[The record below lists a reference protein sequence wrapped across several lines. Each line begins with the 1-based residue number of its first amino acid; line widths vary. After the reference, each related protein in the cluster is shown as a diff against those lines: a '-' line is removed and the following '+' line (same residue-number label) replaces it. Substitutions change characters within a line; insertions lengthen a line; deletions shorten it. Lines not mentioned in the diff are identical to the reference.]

1 MSELKNYDYSI
12 YYVTDEELLHPSY
25 DLYKSVEDAII
36 GGATMIQLREKNTT
50 TREFIE
56 KAKKIKDICS
66 KYEVPLIINDRVDVA
81 LAIDSDGV
89 HLGQDDMEI
98 SCARKI
104 LGQDK
109 IIGISASNLQEAQI
123 AEKGGA
129 TYIGVGAM
137 YSTNTKIDADMT
149 TMEELKIIRKE
160 VKIPIVVIGG
170 INQKTIP
177 DFKDTDIDG
186 LAIVSAIA
194 SSDNQVETTKSL
206 KKQFYA
212 NNKVKGVILDID
224 LTMLET
230 EELWD
235 RVLDKIMGK
244 YEFSCNEEDIN
255 FIWNNSFEVV
265 SKYLSDKFNLNIT
278 EDNLLQDIHNF
289 SIEEY
294 ASSNIKLK
302 KGLDK
307 FLKSMRDENIKLAVC
322 TSLSEKQYMAVLNNT
337 ELIDKIGFVFSAT
350 DEGFDK
356 GDYRVYEIVSSKLGI
371 HPRNIIAFDDELR
384 AIRAAKRAG
393 MRTSLM
399 KNSKNNTE
407 DSYILS
413 MIDYCVDDFDEFMKI
428 DIRLK

>member
-1 MSELKNYDYSI
+1 MKELKNYDYSI

-25 DLYKSVEDAII
+25 NLYKSVEDAII

-50 TREFIE
+50 TRDFIE

-81 LAIDSDGV
+81 LAIDADGV
-89 HLGQDDMEI
+89 HLGQDDMEL

-104 LGQDK
+104 LGQGK
-109 IIGISASNLQEAQI
+109 IIGISASNLKEAQI

-206 KKQFYA
+206 KKQFYK

-244 YEFSCNEEDIN
+244 YGFSCNEEDIN

-322 TSLSEKQYMAVLNNT
+322 TSLSEKQYTAVLKNT
-337 ELIDKIGFVFSAT
+337 GLIDKIGFVFSAT

-428 DIRLK
+428 DIRWN

>member
-1 MSELKNYDYSI
+1 MNELKNYDYSI
-12 YYVTDEELLHPSY
+12 YYVTDEELLHPNY

-50 TREFIE
+50 TRDFIE

-66 KYEVPLIINDRVDVA
+66 KYEVPLIINDRVDIA
-81 LAIDSDGV
+81 LAIDADGV
-89 HLGQDDMEI
+89 HLGQDDMEL

-104 LGQDK
+104 LGQGK
-109 IIGISASNLQEAQI
+109 IIGISASNLKEAQI

-129 TYIGVGAM
+129 DYIGVGAM

-244 YEFSCNEEDIN
+244 YGFSCSEEDIN

-278 EDNLLQDIHNF
+278 EDNFLQDIHNF

-322 TSLSEKQYMAVLNNT
+322 TSLSEKQYTAVLKNT
-337 ELIDKIGFVFSAT
+337 GLIDKIGFVFSAT

-356 GDYRVYEIVSSKLGI
+356 GDYRVYETVSSKLGI

-399 KNSKNNTE
+399 KNSKNNTK

-428 DIRLK
+428 DIRWN

>member
-66 KYEVPLIINDRVDVA
+66 KYEVLLIINDRVDVA
-81 LAIDSDGV
+81 LAIDADGV
-89 HLGQDDMEI
+89 HLGQDDMDI
-98 SCARKI
+98 SFARKI

-194 SSDNQVETTKSL
+194 SSDNHVETTKSL

-235 RVLDKIMGK
+235 RVLDKIMEK
-244 YEFSCNEEDIN
+244 YGFCCNEEDIN

-307 FLKSMRDENIKLAVC
+307 FLKSMRDKNIKLAVC

-337 ELIDKIGFVFSAT
+337 GLIDKIGFVFSAI

-399 KNSKNNTE
+399 KNSKNNTK

-428 DIRLK
+428 DIRWN

>member
-1 MSELKNYDYSI
+1 MNELKNYDYSI
-12 YYVTDEELLHPSY
+12 YYVTDEELLHTNY
-25 DLYKSVEDAII
+25 NLYKSVEDAII

-50 TREFIE
+50 TRDFIE

-81 LAIDSDGV
+81 LAIDADGV
-89 HLGQDDMEI
+89 HLGQDDMEL

-244 YEFSCNEEDIN
+244 YGFSCSEEDIN

-278 EDNLLQDIHNF
+278 EDNFLQDIHNF

-322 TSLSEKQYMAVLNNT
+322 TSLSEKQYTAVLKNT
-337 ELIDKIGFVFSAT
+337 GLIDKIGFVFSAT

-356 GDYRVYEIVSSKLGI
+356 GDYRVYETVSSKLGI

-399 KNSKNNTE
+399 KNSKNNTKY
-407 DSYILS
+407 SYILS

-428 DIRLK
+428 DIRWN